1 VRNLIRFTM
10 ATTLH
15 PSPNSSPNITQST
28 IDGLQLIAGQFHPEA
43 DILTIE
49 PFGSG
54 NINDTYRVTLTNPDS
69 PYFVL
74 QRINTQI
81 FRHPDLVMHN
91 IQVFTTHV
99 SDRLQCSPEPRRW
112 EVPRVLSTAQGQ
124 SYWQDPSGSCW
135 RALEFIDHTESFDT
149 VQDANHAR
157 ETGTALGIFHRLM
170 SDLQPEELHDTLVGF
185 HITPQYLQQY
195 DEVLS
200 RQDVP
205 ASPEIDYCL
214 QFVRDRRELAT
225 VLETAKQEG
234 KLQLRLMHGDPKINN
249 ILIDRGTGQAVSIID
264 LDTLKPGLIHYD
276 IGDCLRSS
284 CNLLGEETQDWQLVQ
299 FDTELCQKILEGY
312 LDQAKSFLTP
322 ADYDYLYDA
331 VRVIAFEL
339 GLRFFTDYLAGNI
352 YFKTR
357 YPGHNLARALVQFKL
372 TESIEQQEESIRS
385 LVTALQ

>member
-1 VRNLIRFTM
+1 MT
-10 ATTLH
+10 ATLH
-15 PSPNSSPNITQST
+15 SSPNITQST
-28 IDGLQLIAGQFHPEA
+28 TGGLRLIAGQFYPEA
-43 DILTIE
+43 DIQKIE

-54 NINDTYRVTLTNPDS
+54 NINDTYRVTLANPDR

-81 FRHPDLVMHN
+81 FRQPDQVMHN

-99 SDRLQCSPEPRRW
+99 SDRLQRSPETRRW

-124 SYWQDPSGSCW
+124 PYWQDPSGSCW
-135 RALEFIDHTESFDT
+135 RALEFIDHAESFDT
-149 VQDANHAR
+149 VQNANHAR

-170 SDLQPEELHDTLVGF
+170 SDLRPEQLHDTLAGF

-195 DEVLS
+195 DDVLS
-200 RQDVP
+200 RQEGP
-205 ASPEIDYCL
+205 ISPEVDYCH

-234 KLQLRLMHGDPKINN
+234 ELQLRLMHGDPKINN

-284 CNLLGEETQDWQLVQ
+284 CNLLGEETQDWQAVQ
-299 FDTELCQKILEGY
+299 FDIKLCQQILEGY
-312 LDQAKSFLTP
+312 LDEAKSFLTP
-322 ADYDYLYDA
+322 TDYDYLYDA
-331 VRVIAFEL
+331 VRVITFEL

-357 YPGHNLARALVQFKL
+357 YPEHNLARALVQFKL
-372 TESIEQQEESIRS
+372 TESIEQQEKSIRS